1 MTSTKFILKVLS
13 LTFTLGA
20 LALVWVDVSESVDTL
35 TMKFYKTLLIIVA
48 VELSKEYAECDKD
61 NNKK

>member
-20 LALVWVDVSESVDTL
+20 LALVWVDVPESVDTL

>member
-20 LALVWVDVSESVDTL
+20 LALVLVEVPASMDAS
-35 TMKFYKTLLIIVA
+35 TMKFCRALLIIAA

>member
-20 LALVWVDVSESVDTL
+20 LALVWVDVPESLDTL
-35 TMKFYKTLLIIVA
+35 TMKFYRTLLIIVA
-48 VELSKEYAECDKD
+48 VELSKEYVECDKD

>member
-1 MTSTKFILKVLS
+1 MTSTKFILKLLS
-13 LTFTLGA
+13 LAFTLGA
-20 LALVWVDVSESVDTL
+20 LALVWVDVPESIDTL